1 MSYRNPGNIPIADP
15 NAFLNTF
22 LSGVE
27 KYRDY
32 YSKKAEERKK
42 KKQQDELSVVNFR
55 KQINYPELL
64 KQYGQKRT
72 DAIRSYINTNFID
85 NKKYQ
90 SASETEKQDIIENLQ
105 IDFFG
110 NLQKS
115 ETAFQ
120 LDPTDIN
127 LESYFDTSDPQ
138 SQKFISFLQNK
149 ANGGAAFE
157 IRDNKIGYTYK
168 DESGNDQYIT
178 SDEIPDK
185 IPELKTD
192 TQLYTS
198 IEGKLEDSIGEI
210 DSAYMKSELM
220 GDIEGD
226 LDKEISF
233 IYSSM
238 DEQEKA
244 AYFKK
249 ALANYDV
256 DEDSVAYNDFPDNA
270 SDDEISELKEQ
281 RDNLILADLKETI
294 RSGSREYQRFKN
306 KKFEEETKD
315 LSDQEKIIK
324 AAVDRP
330 LIDSLRLLKQKATN
344 NGYKVV
350 TEQGV
355 IKLFTQEVDEE
366 SGEVIDVLQE
376 QINANDKYALEIFN
390 NRLTM
395 GSTMQGR
402 LIEDELT
409 RLQIANRGNV
419 NVTLTEQQTEF
430 VAAVEGFTTG
440 TEYVDSPSF
449 NIGGKTYKL
458 NTTLDNILD
467 EEEIKNYIQNIG
479 INQTIP
485 NALKSKGYPVTK
497 ENINVVRQI
506 IKLKELANKNVRQ
519 IIDLIPQATKKQLGT
534 DVNASGEINKDFA

>member
-64 KQYGQKRT
+64 KKYGQKRT
-72 DAIRSYINTNFID
+72 EAIRSYVNTNFLD

-90 SASETEKQDIIENLQ
+90 NASETERQDIIEDLQ
-105 IDFFG
+105 VNFFG
-110 NLQKS
+110 DLQKS

-120 LDPTDIN
+120 LDPTDVN

-138 SQKFISFLQNK
+138 SQKFLSFLQNK

-157 IRDNKIGYTYK
+157 IRDNQIGYTYK
-168 DESGNDQYIT
+168 DESGNDQFIT

-198 IEGKLEDSIGEI
+198 IEGKLEDSIKEI
-210 DSAYMKSELM
+210 DSAYMKSEEM
-220 GDIEGD
+220 GNIEAD

-244 AYFKK
+244 AYFRK

-270 SDDEISELKEQ
+270 TDDEISELKEQ

-315 LSDQEKIIK
+315 LTDQEKIIK

-355 IKLFTQEVDEE
+355 IKLFTQEVDED
-366 SGEVIDVLQE
+366 GEAIDVLQE

-395 GSTMQGR
+395 GPTAQGR

-409 RLQIANRGNV
+409 KLQIANRGNV

-449 NIGGKTYKL
+449 NIEGKTYKL
-458 NTTLDNILD
+458 NTTLDQDKTLD
-467 EEEIKNYIQNIG
+467 EKQIKNYTESIG
-479 INQTIP
+479 INQAIP

-497 ENINVVRQI
+497 ENIDMVRQI
-506 IKLKELANKNVRQ
+506 IRSSPKNLQQ
-519 IIDLIPQATKKQLGT
+519 IINLIPQTTKKQLGT
-534 DVNASGEINKDFA
+534 DVSASGEINKDFA

>member
-22 LSGVE
+22 LAGVE

-64 KQYGQKRT
+64 KKYGQKRT
-72 DAIRSYINTNFID
+72 EAIRSYVNTNFLD

-90 SASETEKQDIIENLQ
+90 NASETERQDIIEDLQ
-105 IDFFG
+105 VNFFG
-110 NLQKS
+110 DLQKS

-120 LDPTDIN
+120 LDPTDVN

-138 SQKFISFLQNK
+138 SQKFLSFLQNK

-157 IRDNKIGYTYK
+157 IRDNQIGYTYK
-168 DESGNDQYIT
+168 DESGNDQFIT

-198 IEGKLEDSIGEI
+198 IEGKLEDSIKEI

-226 LDKEISF
+226 LDKEIAF

-244 AYFKK
+244 AYFRK

-315 LSDQEKIIK
+315 LTDQEKIIK

-355 IKLFTQEVDEE
+355 IKLFTVEYDEDTE
-366 SGEVIDVLQE
+366 QNIDVLQE

-395 GSTMQGR
+395 GGTMQGR

-419 NVTLTEQQTEF
+419 NVTLTEQQTEA
-430 VAAVEGFTTG
+430 VAAQEGFTGG
-440 TEYVDSPSF
+440 TMYVDSPSF
-449 NIGGKTYKL
+449 NVEGETYKL

-467 EEEIKNYIQNIG
+467 EEQIKNYTQSIG

-497 ENINVVRQI
+497 ENIDMVRQI
-506 IKLKELANKNVRQ
+506 IRSSPKNLQQ
-519 IIDLIPQATKKQLGT
+519 IMDLIPESNLKQLGT
-534 DVNASGEINKDFA
+534 DVSASGEINKDFA